1 MCAMIGLSPVNFDFF
16 NEKVGGVTAKEGSYC
31 ERGDLLR
38 LFSKVIRKNGSSK
51 FRMLAAWGG
60 LAAVGG
66 PAHFTCD
73 FIIMGGTCC
82 AFLGGGTCCAPYCKL
97 ENSHEVSS

>member
-1 MCAMIGLSPVNFDFF
+1 MIGLSPVNFDFF

-51 FRMLAAWGG
+51 FRMLAAWGDLRRWGDLRILHVISLSWVG
-60 LAAVGG
+60 LAA
-66 PAHFTCD
+66 PF
-73 FIIMGGTCC
+73 
-82 AFLGGGTCCAPYCKL
+82 
-97 ENSHEVSS
+97 